1 MGMLCSGISMV
12 VAGVAIAAY
21 LKVSMDLRIERH
33 KNEFLANEVSSLEET
48 LVYREVKY
56 NNKIDS
62 LREELHKKNLENID
76 LKYNKTAEGI
86 TEEILEVSRL
96 LGERPKLTIVK

>member
-21 LKVSMDLRIERH
+21 LKVSMDLRVEKH
-33 KNEFLANEVSSLEET
+33 KNEFLSNEVSSLEST
-48 LVYREVKY
+48 IQYRENKY
-56 NNKIDS
+56 NNKIDN
-62 LREELHKKNLENID
+62 LREELHKTNLENID
-76 LKYNKTAEGI
+76 LKYNKTTESI

-96 LGERPKLTIVK
+96 LGKKPTLTIVK